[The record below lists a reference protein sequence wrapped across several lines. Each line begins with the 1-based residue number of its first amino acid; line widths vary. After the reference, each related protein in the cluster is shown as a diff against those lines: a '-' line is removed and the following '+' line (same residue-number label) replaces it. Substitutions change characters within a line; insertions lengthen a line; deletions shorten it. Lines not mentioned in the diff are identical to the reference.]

1 MKKII
6 ILSIIL
12 AIIIS
17 VWVGIIYLNRVFI
30 PQKLRPLIA
39 EKVSSQ
45 IQRKFEFGRIHYTL
59 FKGFII
65 DNIRI
70 FDESPNADKVFL
82 NIESAHFSILF
93 LPLLKSKNIIIPAIY
108 IDSPSANIK
117 YKPDKTFNIP
127 LLETRP
133 TEEKKKFNIVISRIV
148 LRNGIFSIEDQTK
161 QPYFK
166 REITQLNTK
175 LSLSL
180 PLDIKISLQGYIIN
194 GDKSNSF
201 VFLKANYNLK
211 DKSFNAQSRLTDIP
225 LNEYKPYLINL
236 PVAVAAADIK
246 ELEILSSKAADSID
260 CQFSSKAE
268 KVALIKDNFKFS
280 GSLSTKGNL
289 KINLANKE
297 INYDGLFDLTASEIE
312 GIPIIKK
319 VEEINGRIS
328 FSRDFLKTE
337 KLSAKG
343 LSYPFEISG
352 ELKNFHNPQVDFV
365 LNGPDLVL
373 KTSFAVLGKN
383 VSIAYLDAIFLNSK
397 CNLKGSL
404 NIAEIKTPYVNLEG
418 TLELALKDIKEI
430 CSRFGRN
437 LNLPDLG
444 GIIDST
450 FVINGPFGAGM
461 QNLNISLDAESNEIL
476 VRGLRLTELVLSY
489 IQNQS
494 QGKAKLSSRAYKGN
508 LNLTT
513 KLNLFDNNIDYVAD
527 LNLKDLD
534 LADLKKDTPFKDKT
548 TSGKLFA
555 QASLNGKTK
564 DLYGMNGDAQLKI
577 SDGNLWELNLLRGL
591 GELLGLTALNNIVFK
606 EASGDFTIQD
616 GKAYTNNLKFISDRL
631 QLAFEGNF
639 NFKGDLNF
647 DVLVSFSE
655 ELQKE
660 AKNLEQLIS
669 SIFTQAQKYISI
681 KITGTFKKP
690 NYKIVPRVVK
700 DVVEGLFDI
709 FKIPQE

>member
-1 MKKII
+1 
-6 ILSIIL
+6 
-12 AIIIS
+12 
-17 VWVGIIYLNRVFI
+17 
-30 PQKLRPLIA
+30 
-39 EKVSSQ
+39 
-45 IQRKFEFGRIHYTL
+45 
-59 FKGFII
+59 
-65 DNIRI
+65 
-70 FDESPNADKVFL
+70 
-82 NIESAHFSILF
+82 
-93 LPLLKSKNIIIPAIY
+93 
-108 IDSPSANIK
+108 
-117 YKPDKTFNIP
+117 
-127 LLETRP
+127 
-133 TEEKKKFNIVISRIV
+133 
-148 LRNGIFSIEDQTK
+148 
-161 QPYFK
+161 
-166 REITQLNTK
+166 
-175 LSLSL
+175 
-180 PLDIKISLQGYIIN
+180 
-194 GDKSNSF
+194 
-201 VFLKANYNLK
+201 
-211 DKSFNAQSRLTDIP
+211 
-225 LNEYKPYLINL
+225 
-236 PVAVAAADIK
+236 
-246 ELEILSSKAADSID
+246 
-260 CQFSSKAE
+260 
-268 KVALIKDNFKFS
+268 LIKDNFKFS